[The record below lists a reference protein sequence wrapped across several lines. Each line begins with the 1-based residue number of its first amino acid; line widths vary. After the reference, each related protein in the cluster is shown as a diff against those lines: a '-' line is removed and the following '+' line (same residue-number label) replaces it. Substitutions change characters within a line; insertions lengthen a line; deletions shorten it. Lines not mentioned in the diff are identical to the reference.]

1 MRRFLSLR
9 DFDWT
14 LLAFVLL
21 LCVISVF
28 EIYSATQHTQF
39 RHFQMHRMQMLW
51 IAGGLVAMFIMS
63 VIDYHKLLTII
74 YWIYGFCLAGLIA
87 VLAVGTRVNGGKRWI
102 KLPGGAHFQPSEWVK
117 LVLILLVARYFSN
130 LAGRELSW
138 KDIFKAIGFVALP
151 MLLVLKQPDMGTAL
165 TYTPVLLVG
174 LFLGGIDWRKGSIL
188 VLVILLAVGGV
199 WKSGKVLKPYQKG
212 PPHQLPEP
220 RRRSARNRLS
230 DPAIQDRRRRR
241 RCFRAR
247 RQPRH
252 PDPGRFPPHPLHRLH
267 FCRF

>member
-21 LCVISVF
+21 LSVISVF

-74 YWIYGFCLAGLIA
+74 YWIYGFCLAGLVA

-138 KDIFKAIGFVALP
+138 KDIFKAIGLRRAPHAAGSQAAGHGYGSDLHAGASGRPFPRGHRLAKGRHPGSGHCAGRRRYLEERQGPQALP
-151 MLLVLKQPDMGTAL
+151 E
-165 TYTPVLLVG
+165 
-174 LFLGGIDWRKGSIL
+174 R
-188 VLVILLAVGGV
+188 
-199 WKSGKVLKPYQKG
+199 
-212 PPHQLPEP
+212 
-220 RRRSARNRLS
+220 
-230 DPAIQDRRRRR
+230 PASP
-241 RCFRAR
+241 AS
-247 RQPRH
+247 
-252 PDPGRFPPHPLHRLH
+252 
-267 FCRF
+267 